1 MLFTVGAEKNSFLVA
16 FSSLRADYLNSDC
29 KHKYDK
35 LHIHIYQNQV
45 SSGYQWCLFLPLFEA
60 AQEAG
65 RQAQET
71 IEKAADKAANTI
83 KEFGR
88 RVDGKWAVKK
98 NK

>member
-1 MLFTVGAEKNSFLVA
+1 MQIKSHLAM
-16 FSSLRADYLNSDC
+16 SDAC
-29 KHKYDK
+29 FY
-35 LHIHIYQNQV
+35 I
-45 SSGYQWCLFLPLFEA
+45 SEA

-71 IEKAADKAANTI
+71 IEKAADKATNTI